1 MQPEMGWKLHI
12 TRQLKHRDRTQK
24 VRFQELIQSY
34 NKLLEKS
41 SLLKHLTETLQT
53 EQLPRLPEEIKPL
66 PDTDDDQKLI
76 LQQQKQIEDLA
87 NANRELAVEAI
98 DLKKQ
103 THEQDVRLHEQLMR
117 IEELTDVMA
126 TLQQDR
132 FVLEDNIM
140 EVVCANSELK
150 HKYDTMLC
158 NRQGLE
164 YNLLQAEALTQEKL
178 EDLVKKREEDARNK
192 NQQNDRRKKAMLLH
206 QIKMAMR
213 REVRSDDIQHSCCA
227 SEEYSSED
235 HVDKPAKRSRCV
247 SEQQDSST
255 AQPDN
260 DITRHRSLSLV
271 ASGSY
276 NFMGAIKN
284 MFKRERTDSYS
295 GGDYY
300 PMSSVCV
307 ICCLPTRALD
317 SQDVHESE
325 VHAVMFSPNS
335 RMVATGGADRVIKIW
350 DIAGRMLQ
358 VHQTLEGSSSTITSI
373 EFDPSG
379 YQVLAASYNG
389 AVHLW
394 KLDGRPNESLTGHT
408 GKVTAAKFTM
418 LQHRVVTCSLDRT
431 IREWDLQK
439 AACIRNIS
447 TPSFCSDVVCSDYCI
462 VSGHHDKKI
471 RFWDSRSEGC
481 CREIS
486 MEEKITSLC
495 LSQDLTQLLSCSRD
509 DVLNLIDMRSS
520 NIRQEFRADGFKCGC
535 DWTKAILSPDGSY
548 STAGSAD
555 GTIFIWNTRTGSLER
570 TLDGHHNAA
579 VNAVTWSM
587 SGTYLVSVDL
597 KKKAVLWS
605 EY

>member
-213 REVRSDDIQHSCCA
+213 REVRS
-227 SEEYSSED
+227 E
-235 HVDKPAKRSRCV
+235 CV